1 MRIWNGDAEG
11 LPITVLEAQ
20 ACGVPVVTSARGG
33 ATEGIEDG
41 RTGFAFREKDIDAL
55 ESALV
60 RLLSDDPLVA
70 RMTVVA
76 QAHVRARFDL
86 RQCTVALEELYD
98 HAAAS

>member
-1 MRIWNGDAEG
+1 M
-11 LPITVLEAQ
+11 
-20 ACGVPVVTSARGG
+20 
-33 ATEGIEDG
+33 
-41 RTGFAFREKDIDAL
+41 